1 MGKRKK
7 IISERGEMY
16 LICHSTHL
24 GSGREAT
31 RSMSGK
37 SPPSLTRGWA
47 GPELQVMLDP
57 ECVRYQA
64 SVNGRRWLKQG
75 REKGVVNSSAGKG
88 GACAEGRL
96 KPHAEDG
103 HQVAGS

>member
-1 MGKRKK
+1 
-7 IISERGEMY
+7 
-16 LICHSTHL
+16 
-24 GSGREAT
+24 
-31 RSMSGK
+31 MSGK

-96 KPHAEDG
+96 KPPCG
-103 HQVAGS
+103 RWPSGGWQLKGNIMWG